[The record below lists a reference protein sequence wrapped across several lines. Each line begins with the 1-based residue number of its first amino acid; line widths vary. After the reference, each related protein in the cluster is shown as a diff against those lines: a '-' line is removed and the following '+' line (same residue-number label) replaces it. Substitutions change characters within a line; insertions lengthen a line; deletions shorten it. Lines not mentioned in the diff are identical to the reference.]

1 MSGRIQSAKP
11 PLATLR
17 GTIKGGGILGPG
29 GSVIWLE
36 AQGGSPSRVKP
47 AADKFIVYHNVFSL
61 SRPNEFDLGMYKQG
75 LSRSKVFDTDSVNVA
90 LTIDADRSL
99 PAFVPDKTGKP
110 RQPQLGY

>member
-1 MSGRIQSAKP
+1 MSGTNPIREAAAGNVARDDQRRWDP
-11 PLATLR
+11 GTGRFGNLAR
-17 GTIKGGGILGPG
+17 GSGRFPV
-29 GSVIWLE
+29 S
-36 AQGGSPSRVKP
+36 VKP